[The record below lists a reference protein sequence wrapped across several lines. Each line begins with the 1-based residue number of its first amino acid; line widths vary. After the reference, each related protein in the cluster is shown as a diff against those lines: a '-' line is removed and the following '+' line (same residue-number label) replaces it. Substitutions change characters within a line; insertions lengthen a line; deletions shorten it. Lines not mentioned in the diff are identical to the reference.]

1 MVAAS
6 FIAIG
11 PYTGLW
17 RREEGLAILDFLN
30 ANILAIAVAGGVS
43 LTYQLYRQQ
52 KNNKVVTNVGPAVH
66 VAASVAATVLFT
78 ILTCLVLVLSP
89 WGRAAGWLPGL
100 AIGNVTGVVTA
111 CALGTLLIC
120 SLWSRSGGY
129 TLPCL
134 YGWGAACV
142 GIGLDWLRLER
153 NELVLAIVLF
163 AATYVMLTGLLWRNG
178 IGIAKAAA
186 RIGIPEPVEGLKQ
199 VAKWLPIVNALQAIP
214 WTMIAIVMVLGY
226 ADRGMRYGAALV
238 PFVLAVGV
246 GTLAQLHRRQ
256 SMQIWALVLATIAA
270 VLLAWADIAPDRSAQ
285 LWLIRC
291 IRLLLILAT
300 LAATYGGAFVRVLS
314 VAPTRGVKR
323 FDG

>member
-1 MVAAS
+1 
-6 FIAIG
+6 
-11 PYTGLW
+11 
-17 RREEGLAILDFLN
+17 
-30 ANILAIAVAGGVS
+30 
-43 LTYQLYRQQ
+43 
-52 KNNKVVTNVGPAVH
+52 
-66 VAASVAATVLFT
+66 
-78 ILTCLVLVLSP
+78 
-89 WGRAAGWLPGL
+89 
-100 AIGNVTGVVTA
+100 
-111 CALGTLLIC
+111 
-120 SLWSRSGGY
+120 
-129 TLPCL
+129 
-134 YGWGAACV
+134 
-142 GIGLDWLRLER
+142 LER

-314 VAPTRGVKR
+314 VAPTRGVKL
-323 FDG
+323 F